1 MNEASRDYRERA
13 KREMQKRWP
22 HRRTDSLPVY
32 GWRSVSANIHQQ
44 QISFIF
50 FLYVLMQSSRI
61 DCIRCMH
68 DSLRQDN
75 LRSISLR
82 AGKRVDLPTGIH
94 ECIYVC
100 VRELSSPLAAYV
112 S

>member
-1 MNEASRDYRERA
+1 MKQAGTIEKEQNEKCKRDG
-13 KREMQKRWP
+13 
-22 HRRTDSLPVY
+22 HTDGQTRSPVY